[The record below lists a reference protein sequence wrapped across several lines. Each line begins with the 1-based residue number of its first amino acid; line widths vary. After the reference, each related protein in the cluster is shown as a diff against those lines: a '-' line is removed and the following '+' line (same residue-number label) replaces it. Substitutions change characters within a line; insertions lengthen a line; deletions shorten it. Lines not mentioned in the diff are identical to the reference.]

1 MPSKLKVVLKNT
13 HDKEKHAERMRVARH
28 EWSEEQKQKNREM
41 SKIRMREYRE
51 RKKTEREK
59 TNNSEV
65 RKMATRQE
73 KKAKEEQN
81 KRKAEYRKKY
91 RAGLSSQ
98 KKRRIREKD
107 AKRKQEKRCK
117 NMIGATTVVQSVPIT
132 TENTKTPLSDSALKK
147 AVYRAKKRLPK
158 SPSKFA
164 DVVSG
169 LVSNATPRKK
179 LALSN
184 KGLDS
189 SETKKNLDNI
199 LQSIKDVDLDMRGR
213 DRESRMKRKSFIGS
227 LSEHVKKRHGMTSTF
242 SAALGIQRKYFSQ
255 GCLKE
260 QKKRKDCIAKETEES
275 IQNFFCQDNVS
286 TNLPNK
292 KNIKKDAVECRVIQG
307 SLHSVWNK
315 WKEANPN
322 KAISYDKFTKLKPKV
337 VKTQKHRKY
346 LQCLCEYC
354 ENLRLKMVA
363 INKLSQEQKPT
374 LKMKS
379 IQEAVEK
386 TLCPRTGPFHSLK
399 CIDRECVDCGTGK
412 LHADLI
418 AALEEKDQEWKKWA
432 LQVSINKRNGKEIKK
447 KELTV
452 SKGKTSELIAEFEK
466 ELHFLSKHL
475 FEANWQIS
483 QFGILTKN
491 IPPATIA
498 LAIDFAENYS
508 CMSQN
513 EVQSAH
519 WSKESVT
526 IHPAVV
532 YYQCPT
538 CPGEVVEECCDIIS
552 DDLIHDAHAVNAFL
566 HRIFQHLKTKRG
578 LQVNKAFIMSDG
590 CAAQYKSKIPFCDAA
605 NAITEFGFIV
615 QRDFYGSRHGKN
627 RCDGEGGVLKSR
639 VTRAVKNGEAEIV
652 SASDFY
658 TFCRDNLEKDSK
670 DDNGKCLHKRRHLL
684 YVALEN
690 IQRPRP
696 ERNIRTIPGTQKIH
710 SLVGVEREMV
720 KTRRLSCFCQN
731 CLYGTP
737 ENCQQKEY
745 IDQWKPIRLK
755 YLQQPQ
761 PAVDVQPMVQP
772 VDVQPMVQPV
782 DVQPMVQP
790 VDVQPMVQPV
800 DVQPMV
806 QPVDVQPMV
815 QPVDVQPMVQPVDV
829 QSMVQPVDVQSMV
842 QPVDVQPMVQP
853 VDVQPMVQP
862 VDFHHELQPHDTM
875 VLAQS
880 VEDIQAQSVHDQTQD
895 SRSERI
901 DCSLDEDDMDISGLT
916 GILDALEEEP
926 EDMALSP
933 ILTFMEDAVVAEND
947 CSEEEKAPRLITG
960 HLSII
965 LRSVQRVGLCK
976 TSTIPLFLKT
986 LMVH

>member
-1 MPSKLKVVLKNT
+1 
-13 HDKEKHAERMRVARH
+13 
-28 EWSEEQKQKNREM
+28 
-41 SKIRMREYRE
+41 
-51 RKKTEREK
+51 
-59 TNNSEV
+59 
-65 RKMATRQE
+65 
-73 KKAKEEQN
+73 
-81 KRKAEYRKKY
+81 
-91 RAGLSSQ
+91 
-98 KKRRIREKD
+98 
-107 AKRKQEKRCK
+107 
-117 NMIGATTVVQSVPIT
+117 
-132 TENTKTPLSDSALKK
+132 
-147 AVYRAKKRLPK
+147 
-158 SPSKFA
+158 
-164 DVVSG
+164 
-169 LVSNATPRKK
+169 
-179 LALSN
+179 
-184 KGLDS
+184 
-189 SETKKNLDNI
+189 
-199 LQSIKDVDLDMRGR
+199 
-213 DRESRMKRKSFIGS
+213 
-227 LSEHVKKRHGMTSTF
+227 
-242 SAALGIQRKYFSQ
+242 
-255 GCLKE
+255 
-260 QKKRKDCIAKETEES
+260 
-275 IQNFFCQDNVS
+275 
-286 TNLPNK
+286 
-292 KNIKKDAVECRVIQG
+292 
-307 SLHSVWNK
+307 
-315 WKEANPN
+315 
-322 KAISYDKFTKLKPKV
+322 
-337 VKTQKHRKY
+337 
-346 LQCLCEYC
+346 
-354 ENLRLKMVA
+354 
-363 INKLSQEQKPT
+363 
-374 LKMKS
+374 
-379 IQEAVEK
+379 
-386 TLCPRTGPFHSLK
+386 
-399 CIDRECVDCGTGK
+399 
-412 LHADLI
+412 
-418 AALEEKDQEWKKWA
+418 
-432 LQVSINKRNGKEIKK
+432 
-447 KELTV
+447 
-452 SKGKTSELIAEFEK
+452 
-466 ELHFLSKHL
+466 
-475 FEANWQIS
+475 
-483 QFGILTKN
+483 
-491 IPPATIA
+491 
-498 LAIDFAENYS
+498 
-508 CMSQN
+508 
-513 EVQSAH
+513 
-519 WSKESVT
+519 
-526 IHPAVV
+526 
-532 YYQCPT
+532 
-538 CPGEVVEECCDIIS
+538 
-552 DDLIHDAHAVNAFL
+552 
-566 HRIFQHLKTKRG
+566 
-578 LQVNKAFIMSDG
+578 MSDG
-590 CAAQYKSKIPFCDAA
+590 CAAQYKSKIPFCYAA

-658 TFCRDNLEKDSK
+658 TFCRDNLEKDSE

-790 VDVQPMVQPV
+790 VDVLPMVQPVDVLPMVQPVDVQPMVQPVDVQPMVQPVDVLPMVQPVDVLPMVQPVDVQPMVQPV

-829 QSMVQPVDVQSMV
+829 QSMVQPVDVQPMV